1 MPVGIRQNQ
10 TVEVMRE
17 KSRVEGRIT
26 IKTAES
32 QHDYYFG

>member
-10 TVEVMRE
+10 RVEVRRE
-17 KSRVEGRIT
+17 KSRVEGRIIT
-26 IKTAES
+26 KTAES

>member
-10 TVEVMRE
+10 RLELRTE
-17 KSRVEGRIT
+17 KSRVEQRM